1 MNDCD
6 CEFSMW
12 LEEANSSEMTG
23 ALISY
28 RNELEDALD
37 RIKQLE
43 LMVRDMKAYSFQT
56 ITDDE
61 SDCSCENHIVCEQ
74 DENEGG
80 WTKTMDMVEGKC
92 YWVEDGEMKSK
103 CDCCDHQC

>member
-6 CEFSMW
+6 CEFATW
-12 LEEANSSEMTG
+12 LEDASYEDREC

-43 LMVRDMKAYSFQT
+43 LIIRDMKAYSYKRTEFSSSS
-56 ITDDE
+56 E
-61 SDCSCENHIVCEQ
+61 EE
-74 DENEGG
+74 EEG
-80 WTKTMDMVEGKC
+80 WSATMEM
-92 YWVEDGEMKSK
+92 EDGVLHWVNDDGER
-103 CDCCDHQC
+103 CCRGC

>member
-23 ALISY
+23 ALVSY

-43 LMVRDMKAYSFQT
+43 LMIRDMKAYSFHSSST
-56 ITDDE
+56 TDNE
-61 SDCSCENHIVCEQ
+61 SECSCEDH
-74 DENEGG
+74 
-80 WTKTMDMVEGKC
+80 MVEGKC
-92 YWVEDGEMKSK
+92 YWVEDVEEGGTK